1 MTAPSSLLQGLAL
14 LDAAVTQE
22 QSGRQGHNASRLA
35 ETTGIERSRVSRL
48 TRELRELGYLDRDN
62 AAVLRAGDGYFRA
75 AGALSR
81 PWLRAARESL
91 RVLASTLGV
100 SAQLVAADGP
110 GAILLRSE
118 KGPGVSAD
126 YLRPGILTPI
136 WCTGPGRALL
146 WDHTRDGLET
156 LLADVQFVGVGGPG
170 AARSVDQLHRLL
182 ERDRDAG
189 MVDARDE
196 YVEGVRDFA
205 LPIRDHRGIVVS
217 LGVSTSGLSER
228 RAGEAQSAVRDACA
242 RLSTLIQEP

>member
-1 MTAPSSLLQGLAL
+1 MSAPSSLLQGLAL
-14 LDAAVTQE
+14 LDAAVAQE
-22 QSGRQGHNASRLA
+22 RSGRQGHNASRLA

-62 AAVLRAGDGYFRA
+62 AAVLKAGDGYFRA
-75 AGALSR
+75 AAALSR

-100 SAQLVAADGP
+100 SAQLVAAEGP

-146 WDHTRDGLET
+146 WEHTRDDLEA

-170 AARSVDQLHRLL
+170 AARSVDQLHQLL
-182 ERDRDAG
+182 ERDRKLG
-189 MVDARDE
+189 MVDAREE

-205 LPIRDHRGIVVS
+205 LPIRDQRGIVVS
-217 LGVSTSGLSER
+217 IGISSGGLWER
-228 RAGEAQSAVRDACA
+228 RTREAQSALRDACA
-242 RLSTLIQEP
+242 RLSQLIQES